1 MGNVKH
7 KIRYDQEEIP
17 WLTALRILGLA
28 HPHFQAKRGIGF
40 GKLIMKYQAGEV
52 KITRLQGEPTAPPGT
67 YLVQVAGSSVTV
79 VDKEELN

>member
-7 KIRYDQEEIP
+7 KIRYEQDSIP

-40 GKLIMKYQAGEV
+40 GKLIMKYQAGECR
-52 KITRLQGEPTAPPGT
+52 ITRVEGDQADPFT
-67 YLVQVAGSSVTV
+67 YQVWVGAHSITV
-79 VDKEELN
+79 KDKEELN